1 MACVGYLY
9 SNPLQTVLEGIE
21 TEVQSLQ
28 TVEVRRAKLTD
39 CFGFRNPSRWG
50 ASPTRD

>member
-28 TVEVRRAKLTD
+28 TVEVRSKSDSQLVDGYCSA
-39 CFGFRNPSRWG
+39 P
-50 ASPTRD
+50 